1 MVPHA
6 CETVFA
12 FLTPHC
18 STQVEFKSHLIQRLF
33 KLCINVYHSRSTSSL
48 INLIVELKPRN
59 NINVLMHFSLESEDS
74 SSDDDQC
81 YRRRTWSKYRQEVL
95 QEFGYDEIQDMD
107 SD

>member
-1 MVPHA
+1 
-6 CETVFA
+6 
-12 FLTPHC
+12 
-18 STQVEFKSHLIQRLF
+18 
-33 KLCINVYHSRSTSSL
+33 
-48 INLIVELKPRN
+48 
-59 NINVLMHFSLESEDS
+59 MHFSLESEDS

>member
-6 CETVFA
+6 CGTVSA
-12 FLTPHC
+12 FLTSHC
-18 STQVEFKSHLIQRLF
+18 NTQVEFKSHLMH
-33 KLCINVYHSRSTSSL
+33 INTKFEQLLYYSSSSSL

-74 SSDDDQC
+74 SSDEDQC

-95 QEFGYDEIQDMD
+95 QEFGYDEIQDVD